1 MYPNVKVTVNGGRA
15 TFILAPETDPEEGA
29 IDLTP
34 MLDTLVAAGA
44 ANPHD
49 DADGGVPFGT
59 IETDGDIVAVVDGRT
74 LADTELAETLGAG
87 FIHAIRLAIDTE
99 SARADAEDAHEQK
112 ASDSYD
118 PAAAGPL
125 RP

>member
-15 TFILAPETDPEEGA
+15 TFILTPETDPEEGA

-49 DADGGVPFGT
+49 DVDGGVPFGT

-74 LADTELAETLGAG
+74 LTDTELAETLGAG
-87 FIHAIRLAIDTE
+87 FIHAIRLAIDIE
-99 SARADAEDAHEQK
+99 SARADDDDAREQK
-112 ASDSYD
+112 ASDSSASAVAD
-118 PAAAGPL
+118 Q